1 MSTLLK
7 IAGPSLD
14 EIVQAHRVLNRTHA
28 FKELGP
34 IVKIGLEVNLDHPP
48 TPRER
53 LLLPWIDYYQRTP
66 KDKGPILAL
75 SLDDQSLLLPWGVK
89 PFPDVPDPLWTP
101 GCTSPDG
108 VKHRKCPM
116 IPQDM
121 AERAESRIEREDGT
135 WVLFQPVT
143 EIWYR
148 VTETIAMGV
157 IRCREFCGTH
167 TCLAI
172 NADTCEAFFYG
183 GAAEPRRQVL
193 GSW

>member
-7 IAGPSLD
+7 VEGPSLD
-14 EIVQAHRVLNRTHA
+14 EIVDRHRELNRTHA

-34 IVKIGLEVNLDHPP
+34 IMKIGLEVSLDHPP
-48 TPRER
+48 TERER
-53 LLLPWIDYYQRTP
+53 LLLPWIDYYQATP
-66 KDKGPILAL
+66 KDKGPMLAL
-75 SLDDQSLLLPWGVK
+75 SLDDQSLLLPWGAK
-89 PFPDVPDPLWTP
+89 PFPDVPDPLWTL
-101 GCTSPDG
+101 GAVSPDG

-116 IPQDM
+116 LPQRMED
-121 AERAESRIEREDGT
+121 RAESRYENREGT

-157 IRCREFCGTH
+157 IRCREFRGTR

-183 GAAEPRRQVL
+183 GAAEPRRTV
-193 GSW
+193 